1 MFNLLKKKEPI
12 NIFYGVD
19 DNYTDYLIVAMTS
32 VILSADRSDILHF
45 YIMHCIFNLEL
56 DGDKLVKTNVGEKFL
71 NDLEQLKKMAKD
83 RKIEIKIELIP
94 INPELV
100 NGLKGVCHVTQT
112 AYFKCL
118 IPLFKPELDKCLY
131 LDVDTIVLNSLS
143 DFYKIDLKNTYCAV
157 TEDMATGELLKS
169 QLEYTK
175 TKKYFNSGVMLINL
189 KKWNEESIATKL
201 LENAY
206 NSTFADQP
214 VLNFIFKENV
224 TWFEKKYNCCINSPT
239 HLLNINDITII
250 HFAGIK
256 PWINNHPQ
264 NEYFELY
271 DKIVKKSPIKNL
283 NMRDWILKKFR
294 VFYGN

>member
-1 MFNLLKKKEPI
+1 MFNLFKKKEPI

-100 NGLKGVCHVTQT
+100 NGLKGVWYITQT

-131 LDVDTIVLNSLS
+131 LDVDTIVLKSLS

-157 TEDMATGELLKS
+157 TEDIATGEFLKS

-189 KKWNEESIATKL
+189 KKWKEENIATKL

-214 VLNFIFKENV
+214 VLNFIFKENI
-224 TWFEKKYNCCINSPT
+224 TWLEK
-239 HLLNINDITII
+239 NIT
-250 HFAGIK
+250 
-256 PWINNHPQ
+256 
-264 NEYFELY
+264 
-271 DKIVKKSPIKNL
+271 V
-283 NMRDWILKKFR
+283 
-294 VFYGN
+294 V